1 MKMME
6 FFDIGKL
13 SEVLTKK
20 RRPIVNGNNRL
31 YLALQGKRERDW
43 KCRPIVN
50 GNNRLYLALQ
60 GKRERDWKFRPI
72 VNGNNDFTIV
82 CSHKLGFILPV
93 FIANC
98 LFSLLC

>member
-1 MKMME
+1 MME
-6 FFDIGKL
+6 FCDVGKL

-20 RRPIVNGNNRL
+20 R
-31 YLALQGKRERDW
+31 
-43 KCRPIVN
+43 RPIVN